1 MPIIK
6 VVLIIS
12 SRTKVVKNM
21 EKGMTN
27 YGKGGEFDGVT
38 HTWDIVQKELECCG
52 VEVSEYLL
60 SGLIGDK
67 IWYLCEA

>member
-12 SRTKVVKNM
+12 CRTQVVKNM

-52 VEVSEYLL
+52 VEVSVYLL
-60 SGLIGDK
+60 SGLIGR
-67 IWYLCEA
+67 

>member
-1 MPIIK
+1 
-6 VVLIIS
+6 
-12 SRTKVVKNM
+12 M

-52 VEVSEYLL
+52 VEVSVYLL

-67 IWYLCEA
+67 IWYICEA